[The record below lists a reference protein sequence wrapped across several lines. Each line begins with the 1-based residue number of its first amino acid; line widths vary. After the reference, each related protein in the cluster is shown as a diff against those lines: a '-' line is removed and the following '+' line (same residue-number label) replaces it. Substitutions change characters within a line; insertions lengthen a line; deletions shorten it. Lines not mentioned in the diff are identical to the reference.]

1 MKRTI
6 DPLEH
11 ASDIMKAV
19 ENGVLIT
26 AKKDSRVNP
35 MTVSWGGLAIEWG
48 KPLFIAFVRKTRYTK
63 EFLDAT
69 GEFTV
74 NLAQG
79 TFDKKITALCGSKSG
94 RDIDKVKAAGL
105 TLEEPLEINAPASAS
120 FPSRSNAAFSMHAS
134 RTSTPSTALRPS
146 AGTPPTRRASETPTP
161 PTMRRS

>member
-6 DPLEH
+6 DPLAH
-11 ASDIMKAV
+11 ASEIMKAV

-74 NLAQG
+74 NLPQG
-79 TFDKKITALCGSKSG
+79 AFDKKITALCGSKSG

-105 TLEEPLEINAPASAS
+105 TLECRIL
-120 FPSRSNAAFSMHAS
+120 HACEQDID
-134 RTSTPSTALRPS
+134 TIDGPS
-146 AGTPPTRRASETPTP
+146 AERWYPSDETGERNPHTAYYAEIVAAYVIE
-161 PTMRRS
+161 